1 MPNRDNDERESQ
13 KDNQGGQ
20 GSNNRKSSGQK
31 KSGSR
36 SQGQSSGSTRKSR
49 WLTATSGGIRGPLR
63 RAFFRFS
70 PPSMGIHALRLS
82 ASVLPAPAPALGLHS
97 KVLPKRIRRISPTT
111 LGRFSCWIPLRLSL

>member
-49 WLTATSGGIRGPLR
+49 
-63 RAFFRFS
+63 
-70 PPSMGIHALRLS
+70 
-82 ASVLPAPAPALGLHS
+82 
-97 KVLPKRIRRISPTT
+97 
-111 LGRFSCWIPLRLSL
+111 